1 MTALLA
7 GLGFGAP
14 LILWALVLLP
24 VIWWLLRFTP
34 PKPLTTIFPPIR
46 LLLDTRN
53 REETPAHSP
62 WWLTALRIAI
72 AALVI
77 VALSEPIIRPDA
89 SAEGP
94 AKPLLIVIDNGW
106 AAAGNWELRRDIAR
120 DEIERARQAG
130 MPVALTG
137 TAPVNQPAGLLLESP
152 DDALKRLDAMAPL
165 PHAPV
170 RVDILPRISDAIDGQ
185 DALHIVW
192 LSDGLGYAGD
202 DNFAERLLALSPQ
215 PSLVI
220 FTPGPGTNPLT
231 LSEPE
236 QIGGGLTV
244 SVERV
249 NAGPARAGRVD
260 ARALNGRLLGEQNFA
275 LRDGEKTVPVGFD
288 MPLELRNEI
297 ARIEIVGEASAGAVR
312 LLDDSWR
319 RRRVGLISGENT
331 DAAQPLL
338 SPLFYL
344 EKALSPFA
352 EIRVGDEPTLPEAI
366 GKMIGERVNAIIM
379 SDVGNL
385 TDDARDDIAAWVE
398 DGGMLIRFAGPRL
411 AAGAS
416 DLLPVRL
423 RRGTRAL
430 GGTLSWSTP
439 QPLADF
445 SAASPFA
452 DLAVPDD
459 ITVSRQVLAE
469 PDIDL
474 PERIWAR
481 LQDGTPLV
489 TGTRSGQGWL
499 ILFHVTASPDW
510 STLPLSG
517 VFVDMLRRLVEHSGV
532 SRQGERAELVD
543 GGGEPATSISLPPVT
558 SLDASGVAGPPPGTA
573 IPIAANEFSAQ
584 RAGPG
589 TPPGF
594 YGHDNDLLALNTIHA
609 NDRIGPLAAAP
620 DGVRQL
626 TYGRLAP
633 EPMKRW
639 LLLAAFG
646 LLLADALA
654 VIFLS
659 GSMRRF
665 SLKAGRAAVNTLMAA
680 IFLISAGDLA
690 RAQTTEIG
698 PALSAEEEFALR
710 AVDQTRLA
718 YVLTGNLEIDE
729 TARAG
734 LAGLSRVLQQRTAME
749 PGDPIGVN
757 VSRDELAFFPLLY
770 WPMDP
775 DARPLDAETAARID
789 AYMRR
794 GGTILFDTREQTVSL
809 DPDRGGRGMAALRR
823 LLADLDIPAV
833 EPVPAGHVLTK
844 AFYLLQDFPG
854 RFDGGRLWTE
864 ASGNAQADNPSQREQ
879 GNSDGVSTILI
890 TSNDMAAAWAI
901 DENARPVFPVVP
913 GGDRQR
919 EIAYRVG
926 VNIVMYTLTGNY
938 KADQVHIPA
947 LLERLGQ

>member
-1 MTALLA
+1 MTGIFA

-34 PKPLTTIFPPIR
+34 PKPLITLFPPIR

-53 REETPAHSP
+53 EQETPAHSP

-77 VALSEPIIRPDA
+77 VALSEPILRPDPGA
-89 SAEGP
+89 DGP

-106 AAAGNWELRRDIAR
+106 AAARNWEIRQDIAR
-120 DEIERARQAG
+120 DEIERARETG
-130 MPVALTG
+130 MPVAITG
-137 TAPVNQPAGLLLESP
+137 TTPVNQPAGILMESP
-152 DDALKRLDAMAPL
+152 NDALKRLEAMSPRPLAPE
-165 PHAPV
+165 
-170 RVDILPRISDAIDGQ
+170 RFDILTRVAEAIDSQ
-185 DALHIVW
+185 DAPHIVW
-192 LSDGLGYAGD
+192 LSDGLGYGSD
-202 DNFAERLLALSPQ
+202 DNFAGSLLALDPQ
-215 PSLVI
+215 SSLTAFV
-220 FTPGPGTNPLT
+220 PEPGTNALI
-231 LSEPE
+231 LSAPE
-236 QIGGGLTV
+236 QVGTGLTV

-249 NAGPARAGRVD
+249 NAGPAREGRVE
-260 ARALNGRLLGEQNFA
+260 ASALNGRLLGVQGFN
-275 LRDGEKTVPVGFD
+275 LRSGEKTVPVSFD

-297 ARIEIVGEASAGAVR
+297 TRIEIVGESSAGAVR

-319 RRRVGLISGENT
+319 RRRVGLISGENS

-344 EKALSPFA
+344 EKALSPYA
-352 EIRVGDEPTLPEAI
+352 EIRVGDEPTLPETVDR
-366 GKMIGERVNAIIM
+366 MIEERVNAIIM

-385 TDDARDDIAAWVE
+385 TDDAREEITTWVE
-398 DGGMLIRFAGPRL
+398 NGGMLIRFAGPRL
-411 AAGAS
+411 AAGPS

-423 RRGTRAL
+423 RQGTRTL

-445 SAASPFA
+445 SPAGPFA
-452 DLAVPDD
+452 DLIVPGDV
-459 ITVSRQVLAE
+459 TVSRQVLAE

-489 TGTRSGQGWL
+489 TGIRDGQGWL

-532 SRQGERAELVD
+532 SGQVDQVEIVDSGEQ
-543 GGGEPATSISLPPVT
+543 ATSISLPPVT
-558 SLDASGVAGPPPGTA
+558 SLNASGIAGPPPGTA
-573 IPIAANEFSAQ
+573 IPIAANEFSGK
-584 RAGPG
+584 RAGPD

-594 YGHDNDLLALNTIHA
+594 YGRDNDLLALNTIHSD
-609 NDRIGPLAAAP
+609 DRISPLGAFPAS
-620 DGVRQL
+620 VRQL

-639 LLLAAFG
+639 LLLAAVGF
-646 LLLADALA
+646 LLLDALA

-659 GSMRRF
+659 GSIRRF
-665 SLKAGRAAVNTLMAA
+665 SMKAGRSAVNTLIAA
-680 IFLISAGDLA
+680 IFLMSAGHLA
-690 RAQTTEIG
+690 KAQTAEIG

-718 YVLTGNLEIDE
+718 YVLTGDLEIDE

-734 LAGLSRVLQQRTAME
+734 LVGLSQVLQQRTAME

-757 VSRDELAFFPLLY
+757 ISSDELAFFPLLY
-770 WPMDP
+770 WPIDP
-775 DARPLDAETAARID
+775 DARPLDTQTVARID

-794 GGTILFDTREQTVSL
+794 GGTILFDTREQVISL
-809 DPDRGGRGMAALRR
+809 NPDRGGRGMAALRR
-823 LLADLDIPAV
+823 LLADLDIPAI
-833 EPVPAGHVLTK
+833 EPVPVGHVLTK

-864 ASGNAQADNPSQREQ
+864 APGNAGANNTDLQAQ

-890 TSNDMAAAWAI
+890 TSNDMAAAWAN
-901 DENARPVFPVVP
+901 DENARPAFPVIP

>member
-1 MTALLA
+1 MTSLFA

-46 LLLDTRN
+46 LLLDSRN
-53 REETPAHSP
+53 QQETPAHSP

-77 VALSEPIIRPDA
+77 VALSEPILRPDPGA
-89 SAEGP
+89 DGP

-106 AAAGNWELRRDIAR
+106 ASAGNWEIRLDIAR
-120 DEIERARQAG
+120 DEINRAREAG
-130 MPVALTG
+130 MPVTIAG
-137 TAPVNQPAGLLLESP
+137 TALVNQPSGILMESP
-152 DDALKRLDAMAPL
+152 DDALKRLEAMTPR

-170 RVDILPRISDAIDGQ
+170 RTDILTRIADAVDGQ
-185 DALHIVW
+185 DSLHIVW
-192 LSDGLGYAGD
+192 LADGLGYEND
-202 DNFAERLLALSPQ
+202 ENFATNLLVLSPQ
-215 PSLVI
+215 SSLTV
-220 FTPGPGTNPLT
+220 FVPEPGKNPLI

-236 QIGGGLTV
+236 QIGSGLTV

-249 NAGPARAGRVD
+249 KAGPAREGRVE

-275 LRDGEKTVPVGFD
+275 LRDGEETVPVGFD

-297 ARIEIVGEASAGAVR
+297 TRIEIVGESSAGAVR

-319 RRRVGLISGENT
+319 RRRIGLISGENT

-352 EIRVGDEPTLPEAI
+352 EIRVGDEPTLPETV
-366 GKMIGERVNAIIM
+366 GKMIRERINAIIM

-385 TDDARDDIAAWVE
+385 TDDARDEIATWVE
-398 DGGMLIRFAGPRL
+398 NGGMLIRFAGPRL
-411 AAGAS
+411 AAGSS

-423 RRGTRAL
+423 RQGTRTL

-445 SAASPFA
+445 SSTSPFA
-452 DLAVPDD
+452 DLVVPDD

-517 VFVDMLRRLVEHSGV
+517 VFVDMLRRLIEHSGV
-532 SRQGERAELVD
+532 SGQVEQLELVD
-543 GGGEPATSISLPPVT
+543 GGGEPATNISLPPVT

-573 IPIAANEFSAQ
+573 IPIAAIEFSTQ
-584 RAGPG
+584 RAGPD

-594 YGHDNDLLALNTIHA
+594 YGRDNDLLALNTIHTD
-609 NDRIGPLAAAP
+609 DRISPLGAFPAGA
-620 DGVRQL
+620 RQL

-633 EPMKRW
+633 EPIKRW
-639 LLLAAFG
+639 LLLAAAS
-646 LLLADALA
+646 LLLVDALA

-665 SLKAGRAAVNTLMAA
+665 SLKVGRATANMFIVAGILM
-680 IFLISAGDLA
+680 SAGHLA
-690 RAQTTEIG
+690 KAQTTEIG

-734 LAGLSRVLQQRTAME
+734 LAGLGQILQQRTAME

-757 VSRDELAFFPLLY
+757 ISRDELAFFPLLY
-770 WPMDP
+770 WPIDP
-775 DARPLDAETAARID
+775 DARPLDTETAARID

-794 GGTILFDTREQTVSL
+794 GGTILFDTREQTISL

-823 LLADLDIPAV
+823 LLNDLDIPAV
-833 EPVPAGHVLTK
+833 EPVPVGHVLTK

-864 ASGNAQADNPSQREQ
+864 ASGNTRTDNAGPPQQ

-901 DENARPVFPVVP
+901 DDNARPVFPVVP
-913 GGDRQR
+913 GGERQR

>member
-1 MTALLA
+1 MTGLIA

-53 REETPAHSP
+53 EQETPAHSP

-77 VALSEPIIRPDA
+77 VALSEPIVRPDPGA
-89 SAEGP
+89 DGQ

-106 AAAGNWELRRDIAR
+106 AAAGNWDARRNIAR
-120 DEIERARQAG
+120 DEITRAREAG
-130 MPVALTG
+130 VPVAIAA
-137 TAPVNQPAGLLLESP
+137 TAPVNQPAGILLESP
-152 DDALKRLDAMAPL
+152 DDALKRLEAMTPL
-165 PHAPV
+165 PHAPS
-170 RVDILPRISDAIDGQ
+170 RADILTRVSEALDGQ
-185 DALHIVW
+185 EALHIVW
-192 LSDGLGYAGD
+192 LSDGLGYGNDA
-202 DNFAERLLALSPQ
+202 NFADRLLGLSPQ
-215 PSLVI
+215 SSLTTFV
-220 FTPGPGTNPLT
+220 PEPGTSPLL

-236 QIGGGLTV
+236 QIGGGLTI
-244 SVERV
+244 SVGRV
-249 NAGPARAGRVD
+249 NPGPARAGRVD

-275 LRDGEKTVPVGFD
+275 LGAGEIDAPVGFD
-288 MPLELRNEI
+288 MPLELRNQI
-297 ARIEIVGEASAGAVR
+297 ARIEIAGESSAAAVR
-312 LLDDSWR
+312 LLDDRWR
-319 RRRVGLISGENT
+319 MRRVGLISGENN

-344 EKALSPFA
+344 EKALAPFA
-352 EIRVGDEPTLPEAI
+352 EIRIGDEPTLPDTVRQ
-366 GKMIGERVNAIIM
+366 MIDERVNAMIM

-385 TDDARDDIAAWVE
+385 ADDVRDILTAWVD

-411 AAGAS
+411 AAGTS

-423 RRGTRAL
+423 RRGARTL

-445 SAASPFA
+445 TPASPFA
-452 DLAVPDD
+452 DLVVPND

-489 TGTRSGQGWL
+489 TGTRRGQGWL

-517 VFVDMLRRLVEHSGV
+517 IFVDMLRRLVENSGV
-532 SRQGERAELVD
+532 SGQSDRADLANSSN
-543 GGGEPATSISLPPVT
+543 EPAASVSLPPVI
-558 SLDASGVAGPPPGTA
+558 SLDASGVSGPPPVTA
-573 IPIAANEFSAQ
+573 IPIAASEFSAQ
-584 RAGPG
+584 RAGPD

-594 YGHDNDLLALNTIHA
+594 YGRDTDLLALNALHPDGQIA
-609 NDRIGPLAAAP
+609 ALGPLP

-633 EPMKRW
+633 DPLKRW

-646 LLLADALA
+646 LLLVDALI
-654 VIFLS
+654 VVFLS
-659 GSMRRF
+659 GGMRRF
-665 SLKAGRAAVNTLMAA
+665 TRMRSQAA
-680 IFLISAGDLA
+680 INTGLLAAFLIASGNPAY
-690 RAQTTEIG
+690 AQSTADGT
-698 PALSAEEEFALR
+698 PLSAEEIFALR

-734 LAGLSRVLQQRTAME
+734 LTGLSRILQQRTAME

-757 VSRDELAFFPLLY
+757 ISRDELAFFPLLY
-770 WPMDP
+770 WPIDP
-775 DARPLDAETAARID
+775 DARPLDTETAARID

-794 GGTILFDTREQTVSL
+794 GGTILFDTRERTVTL

-833 EPVPAGHVLTK
+833 EPVPLGHVLTK

-864 ASGNAQADNPSQREQ
+864 TSGNALTDNAAPLEQ

-901 DENARPVFPVVP
+901 DENARPLFPVVP